1 MPHLT
6 RRLVPSHCAEN
17 VTVTNST
24 PEPICGCQSQTSTQ
38 ASFPF
43 EYRDIDEPIAA
54 AYNSLPNTGA
64 LPVMA
69 RLVAHNRLI
78 TLSFS

>member
-54 AYNSLPNTGA
+54 AYNSLPNTGYE
-64 LPVMA
+64 
-69 RLVAHNRLI
+69 LV
-78 TLSFS
+78 S